1 MSPHTSLHLWILVKN
16 IPWQAGLCLYVSYC
30 NPTTSLMRPELCL
43 NVKILTRGKLCV
55 WPFLISNGK
64 YLILKC
70 SISQYTCHSIASNM
84 FPYSCKFMYTFKFIV
99 RMVKYLFI
107 DKWKCFVPLYCH
119 KKWRTKSSWLKYPKS
134 YYLYIK
140 FSQWFRSRGINI
152 FGTTAKKLVNQVC
165 VSYLLMFFRWINQ

>member
-70 SISQYTCHSIASNM
+70 SISQYTCHRIASNM
-84 FPYSCKFMYTFKFIV
+84 FLYICKFMYTLSAWSNIYLLINENV
-99 RMVKYLFI
+99 LYLFI
-107 DKWKCFVPLYCH
+107 V
-119 KKWRTKSSWLKYPKS
+119 
-134 YYLYIK
+134 IK
-140 FSQWFRSRGINI
+140 NEGR
-152 FGTTAKKLVNQVC
+152 KVVD
-165 VSYLLMFFRWINQ
+165 